1 MSRSIRGNAGG
12 WGRAATAVRLLVP
25 AAVATCGAA
34 TPAGAHGFGQR
45 YDLPLPLSLYLLGT
59 AAAVLFSFVVVGL
72 FVRHAPQP
80 RGYPHVDLLAHRL
93 GRLIASPGLTVS
105 IKLVSFVLFVVAVL
119 AGFFGNQNPYQNIAP
134 TLVWIIGWVGLAYV
148 SAFMGNLWSLIN
160 PWRTLFDGGEAL
172 YRHAVRGR
180 DLSLHLAY
188 PEALGVWPAFVLLLA
203 FSWIELVY
211 PGAAI
216 PAHIAWLAV
225 GYSILV
231 WAGMVVFG
239 GETWLRHGEVFTVVF
254 GVLARF
260 APTEVRVRDPAVCAH
275 CPVHCRTPDGACVDC
290 YDCFRRA
297 GPHQREWALRPFG
310 AGLLDSRPASISM
323 TAFVLLILSTV
334 LYDGVLGTPE
344 WNDLETRL
352 AAFIPDSG
360 DVGSI
365 AIRTLGLPAFWM
377 LFFGAYLA
385 VSAIMSA
392 AVAGRRSAREIAQ
405 SFAFTLVPIAIA
417 YHLAHY
423 LVYLLVQGQYVVPLL
438 SDPFGYGWN
447 LFGTAGYRVDIT
459 MVGARFAWYTA
470 VTAVVLGHI
479 VAVFLA
485 HARAMRAFETR
496 SAALRS
502 QVPLTALM
510 VAYTFVSLSI
520 LAEPI
525 TQRRGSAQPTAAG
538 AVAIHVP
545 DAALLPEPGNGRMQP
560 VGTGKT
566 AKSQLT
572 YRVLGSAFHDGTRMG
587 VPDLLYAYMFA
598 YRWGVRNEAEPW
610 HYDPFIDAASAP
622 MRQHLVG
629 VRVTGTDTASK
640 SFRVGDVNVLRELFV
655 IDVYTTNVPD
665 DPEQDAVV
673 APPWSTVPWHLLALM
688 DEAVSRGWA
697 AFSQAEAARRGVE
710 WLDLVRSE
718 PTNNRLASLVAAF
731 EREGYRPAVLQSLV
745 SVDDARKRW
754 AALGA
759 FYRARGHFLVTNG
772 PYQLKRWSTDSVA
785 LEAFRDLSYPL
796 GVGSYD
802 AYAIPRRA
810 FVTKVERENNRLR
823 LFADIETIMK
833 FQRSYDVVREHLQ
846 SVSPDVRMRSV
857 PECRYVV
864 VDGEGHVVFAG
875 LAGLADDA
883 TFQVDLNGKLPA
895 GQYTVLAEITVN
907 RNAMNAEIQRIP
919 VSISSTP

>member
-1 MSRSIRGNAGG
+1 
-12 WGRAATAVRLLVP
+12 LLVP

-93 GRLIASPGLTVS
+93 DRLIASPGLTVS

-148 SAFMGNLWSLIN
+148 SAFMGNLWALIN
-160 PWRTLFDGGEAL
+160 PWRTLFDGAEAL
-172 YRHAVRGR
+172 YRHAGRGR

-211 PGAAI
+211 AGAAI

-365 AIRTLGLPAFWM
+365 AIRTLGLPFFWM
-377 LFFGAYLA
+377 LFFGAYLT

-447 LFGTAGYRVDIT
+447 LFGTAGYRVDMT

-759 FYRARGHFLVTNG
+759 FYRAHGHFLVTNG

>member
-1 MSRSIRGNAGG
+1 MSRSIPGNAGG
-12 WGRAATAVRLLVP
+12 WGRAAMAVRLLVP
-25 AAVATCGAA
+25 AVVGACGFA

-72 FVRHAPQP
+72 FVRHAPL
-80 RGYPHVDLLAHRL
+80 RRDYPHVDLLTHRL
-93 GRLIASPGLTVS
+93 GRLIASPGLAVS
-105 IKLVSFVLFVVAVL
+105 IKLIALILFVVAIL
-119 AGFFGNQNPYQNIAP
+119 AGLFGNQNPYQNIAP

-148 SAFMGNLWSLIN
+148 SAFIGNLWVLIN
-160 PWRTLFDGGEAL
+160 PWRTLFDGAEAL
-172 YRHAVRGR
+172 YRRVGRGR
-180 DLSLHLAY
+180 DLSLRLTY
-188 PEALGVWPAFVLLLA
+188 PEVLGVWPAFVLLLA

-225 GYSILV
+225 GYSFLV

-239 GETWLRHGEVFTVVF
+239 GETWLRHGELFTVVF
-254 GVLARF
+254 GVFARF
-260 APTEVRVRDPAVCAH
+260 APTEVSVRDPAVCEH
-275 CPVHCRTPDGACVDC
+275 CPAHCRTPDGACVDC

-297 GPHQREWALRPFG
+297 GPHRREWALRPFG

-323 TAFVLLILSTV
+323 TALVLLILSTV

-352 AAFIPDSG
+352 AAFIPNAG

-365 AIRTLGLPAFWM
+365 AIRTLGLAAFWM

-392 AVAGRRSAREIAQ
+392 AVAGRRSATEIAQ

-447 LFGTAGYRVDIT
+447 LFGTAGYRVDIG

-470 VTAVVLGHI
+470 VTAIVLGHI
-479 VAVFLA
+479 VAVYLA
-485 HARAMRAFETR
+485 HARAMRIFETR
-496 SAALRS
+496 SVALRS

-538 AVAIHVP
+538 AAIHVP
-545 DAALLPEPGNGRMQP
+545 DAALLPKPGNGRMQP
-560 VGTGKT
+560 VGPGKT

-587 VPDLLYAYMFA
+587 VPDILYAYMFA
-598 YRWGVRNEAEPW
+598 YRWGIRNEAEPG
-610 HYDPFIDAASAP
+610 HYDPFIDAATAP

-629 VRVTGTDTASK
+629 VSVTGTDTASK
-640 SFRVGDVNVLRELFV
+640 SFRVGDISVLRELFV
-655 IDVYTTNVPD
+655 VDVYTTNVPE

-673 APPWSTVPWHLLALM
+673 APPWSTVPWHLLVLM
-688 DEAVSRGWA
+688 EEAVSRGWA
-697 AFSQAEAARRGVE
+697 AFSQAEAARRGVD

-718 PTNNRLASLVAAF
+718 PVNNRLASLVAAF
-731 EREGYRPAVLQSLV
+731 EREGYRPAALQSLV

-754 AALGA
+754 AALAA
-759 FYRARGHFLVTNG
+759 FYRAHGHFLVTNG

-846 SVSPDVRMRSV
+846 SVAPDVRKRSA

-864 VDGEGHVVFAG
+864 VDGEGRVVFAG

-883 TFQVDLNGKLPA
+883 TFQVDLNGRVPA
-895 GQYTVLAEITVN
+895 GQYMVLAEVTVN